1 LKFRGRH
8 MFSLLISDLHLAPD
22 RPDIVELFARFLRG
36 PARKANALYILGDL
50 FEAWIGDDAI
60 DDPFNAGIADEL
72 AALTAAGVAVRFQH
86 GNRDFLVGDGFVAR
100 TGVELLAEE
109 VVVPL
114 GGVPTLLMHGDQLCT
129 DDTAYQTMRA
139 QFRSPQ
145 WRAAVLARPL
155 AERAALAREY
165 RRQSAEA
172 NVRKAENLMD
182 ANADAV
188 VDALRRHG
196 CSRLIHGHT
205 HRPAR
210 HPLIVDGRH
219 CERWVLA
226 DWYTTGSCLEVD
238 ERGVEP
244 IALS

>member
-1 LKFRGRH
+1 
-8 MFSLLISDLHLAPD
+8 MAALLISDLHLEAD
-22 RPDIVELFARFLRG
+22 REQIVDHFTRFLRG
-36 PARKANALYILGDL
+36 PARDADALYILGDL
-50 FEAWIGDDAI
+50 FEAWIGDDALS
-60 DDPFNAGIADEL
+60 DLFNARIADAL
-72 AALTAAGVAVRFQH
+72 AALTAAEVPVRFQH
-86 GNRDFLVGDGFVAR
+86 GNRDFLIGADFAAR

-109 VVVPL
+109 VVAPL

-129 DDTAYQTMRA
+129 DDAAYQTMRA

-155 AERAALAREY
+155 AERAALARHY
-165 RRQSAEA
+165 RRQSIEA
-172 NVRKAENLMD
+172 TAQKAEILMD
-182 ANADAV
+182 VSPEAV

-210 HPLIVDGRH
+210 HTLAVDGRQ

-226 DWYTTGSCLEVD
+226 DWYAAASYLKVDATGVTP
-238 ERGVEP
+238 V
-244 IALS
+244 AFY